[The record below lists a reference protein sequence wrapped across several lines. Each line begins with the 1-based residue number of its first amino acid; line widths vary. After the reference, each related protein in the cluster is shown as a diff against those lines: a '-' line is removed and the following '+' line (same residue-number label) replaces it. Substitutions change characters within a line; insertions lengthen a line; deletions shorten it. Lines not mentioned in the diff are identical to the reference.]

1 MKKYYQ
7 MFFELLVLI
16 LLCLGACTILL
27 HFLYAIQ
34 I

>member
-7 MFFELLVLI
+7 MFFELVALI
-16 LLCLGACTILL
+16 FLWLSACTLLL